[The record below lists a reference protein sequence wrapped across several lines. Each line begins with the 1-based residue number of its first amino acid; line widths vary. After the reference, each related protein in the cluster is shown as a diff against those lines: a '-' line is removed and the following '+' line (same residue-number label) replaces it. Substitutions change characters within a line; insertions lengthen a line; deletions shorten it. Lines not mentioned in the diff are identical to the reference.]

1 MNRILNIKNDFLNSD
16 LLLNYKMFYEDKE
29 IFKNDIILD
38 NKVNITLSFECIKI
52 TVFNNFDFLNKSLKI
67 LKFNNANIDLI
78 EDIYK
83 IIKIEEFLKQDIK
96 SLNYLCFSYIL
107 DLNENIE
114 QIYINFRKFYE
125 NEKSKDLIILLD
137 NHKDKIKEEI
147 CNYFQIKESEYY
159 KDKDK
164 FFNLLKII
172 LF

>member
-1 MNRILNIKNDFLNSD
+1 M
-16 LLLNYKMFYEDKE
+16 
-29 IFKNDIILD
+29 
-38 NKVNITLSFECIKI
+38 VNITLSFESIKI
-52 TVFNNFDFLNKSLKI
+52 TVFNNFDFLNKSLKL
-67 LKFNNANIDLI
+67 LKFNNSNIDLI

-83 IIKIEEFLKQDIK
+83 IIKIEEFLKKDIN